1 LYGANDLFLG
11 PCIRQAGELEQVATQ
26 SILKD
31 LRWKKLIFASM
42 GSQTKEYVKKST
54 LFFEFIIGAMRHEA
68 LKEYHLL
75 LSLGSTTNGN
85 DFGMVPD
92 NVSVL
97 SWVSQ
102 VELLKHVS
110 LAVVHGG
117 LGSIKECIYF
127 RIPMIIFPMGRD
139 QMDNGVRAQKKQVGL
154 VENIENVTIEKFVS
168 HVESILNRDSLKEG
182 ISRMSAIFHDSENQQ
197 RDVVFIDN
205 IFRK

>member
-1 LYGANDLFLG
+1 
-11 PCIRQAGELEQVATQ
+11 
-26 SILKD
+26 
-31 LRWKKLIFASM
+31 
-42 GSQTKEYVKKST
+42 
-54 LFFEFIIGAMRHEA
+54 
-68 LKEYHLL
+68 
-75 LSLGSTTNGN
+75 
-85 DFGMVPD
+85 MVPD